1 METFVPQGK
10 LRGMIM
16 PDYIESKNLCVE
28 ARYLYA
34 VLCDYAR
41 DKDHCWP
48 SQRTLA
54 RRIGCSIASLKK
66 YLRQLVAEKL
76 IWIEHALRGCKYYL
90 LNPVQTVKKISQKVS
105 KFDGYPSNFDT
116 ESNLNNKKENTPPP
130 LPHSSSLASKTQEGK
145 FSLSESKTAFTQ
157 IWALYPKHE
166 CETRAR
172 NVWNKLWRQKKLPE
186 LSVIL
191 SAIQRQ
197 KRENQSWQR
206 ENGRF
211 VPLLHNWLKD
221 GRWTDMTPIQ
231 KATEDAY
238 RQMAIEY
245 KKRQKERTDLQL
257 SVSRI
262 QDEEFNVFANRLE
275 LKDNVRRAAYAI
287 ICYARQRG
295 INIDIKTYNIN
306 SCNILSWLRRNVW
319 L

>member
-1 METFVPQGK
+1 MDTRQILIP
-10 LRGMIM
+10 
-16 PDYIESKNLCVE
+16 NL
-28 ARYLYA
+28 
-34 VLCDYAR
+34 
-41 DKDHCWP
+41 
-48 SQRTLA
+48 
-54 RRIGCSIASLKK
+54 I
-66 YLRQLVAEKL
+66 L
-76 IWIEHALRGCKYYL
+76 IIR
-90 LNPVQTVKKISQKVS
+90 KKIL
-105 KFDGYPSNFDT
+105 P
-116 ESNLNNKKENTPPP
+116 LP

-172 NVWNKLWRQKKLPE
+172 NVWNKLWRQKKFPE

-245 KKRQKERTDLQL
+245 KKRQK
-257 SVSRI
+257 
-262 QDEEFNVFANRLE
+262 
-275 LKDNVRRAAYAI
+275 
-287 ICYARQRG
+287 
-295 INIDIKTYNIN
+295 
-306 SCNILSWLRRNVW
+306 
-319 L
+319 